1 MFPSAAPSGG
11 RDEISTSGILT
22 ASSQNSSI
30 QSSSGPN
37 NSLVGNQEN
46 NNDNES
52 NNNQNQSKISS
63 EIKSSDSSGSSS
75 SDSDTDS
82 DMDERK
88 KQKFTLEHLFQPKKP
103 TILTEFIARSP
114 SSSSDYNSDSV
125 CNASK
130 LLEVEKNQISV
141 I

>member
-1 MFPSAAPSGG
+1 MEFISGDDKDDSNVDFDFACDELNHRRMFSSAAPSGG
-11 RDEISTSGILT
+11 RDEISTSEIST

-63 EIKSSDSSGSSS
+63 EI
-75 SDSDTDS
+75 
-82 DMDERK
+82 
-88 KQKFTLEHLFQPKKP
+88 
-103 TILTEFIARSP
+103 
-114 SSSSDYNSDSV
+114 
-125 CNASK
+125 
-130 LLEVEKNQISV
+130 
-141 I
+141 